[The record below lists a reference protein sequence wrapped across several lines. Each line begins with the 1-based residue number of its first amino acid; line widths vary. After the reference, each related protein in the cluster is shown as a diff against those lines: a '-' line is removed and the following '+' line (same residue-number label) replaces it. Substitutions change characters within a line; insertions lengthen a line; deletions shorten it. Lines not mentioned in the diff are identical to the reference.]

1 MSILPT
7 GASFKKS
14 ATIDLGSHQVFNRP
28 QGVGWHTLHCLH
40 LIVSDRTFS
49 PFQKNNIMETNE
61 WIHRQP
67 SSALFSTTDHPYQH
81 PSLKN
86 CSREILRVFATW
98 RTSSS
103 PSSSPSTW
111 SFILETHPDAG
122 HVKSLFC
129 QSNILQHSRFL
140 WPPGYHQPSTG

>member
-1 MSILPT
+1 MYPTRWVFFKPLPICFSPSSPLSKLPT
-7 GASFKKS
+7 KTTNVGSKLASLKS
-14 ATIDLGSHQVFNRP
+14 QRPWIWDLTKFSKDHKDFM
-28 QGVGWHTLHCLH
+28 VGWHMLHWLH

-49 PFQKNNIMETNE
+49 PLQTKEIVETNE

-67 SSALFSTTDHPYQH
+67 SPALFSTTDHPYLH

-111 SFILETHPDAG
+111 SFI
-122 HVKSLFC
+122 F
-129 QSNILQHSRFL
+129 
-140 WPPGYHQPSTG
+140 